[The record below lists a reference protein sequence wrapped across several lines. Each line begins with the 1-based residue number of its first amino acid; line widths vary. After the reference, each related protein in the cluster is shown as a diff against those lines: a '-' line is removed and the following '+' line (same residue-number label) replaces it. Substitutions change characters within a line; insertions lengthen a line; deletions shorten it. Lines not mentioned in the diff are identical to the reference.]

1 MLPVDKGDHVFNGE
15 GEQEWEIQDTTNIK
29 FAIYGM

>member
-1 MLPVDKGDHVFNGE
+1 MLPVDKGDHVFNVE
-15 GEQEWEIQDTTNIK
+15 GEQEWEIQSNTGIK